1 MKKPL
6 NKVAL
11 ALWIVAI
18 LFVAG
23 QLWSLGDMFRSIS
36 QLRGTGD
43 NIYMVGGSIQRII
56 QSIVGTAA
64 MLTALGVLIE
74 LVDQIR
80 WTIVRA
86 VEKS

>member
-11 ALWIVAI
+11 ALWITAI

-23 QLWSLGDMFRSIS
+23 ELWSLGDMLRSIS

-43 NIYMVGGSIQRII
+43 NIYMVGGSIERII

>member
-18 LFVAG
+18 LFVLIEIWTTVDMYRSMT
-23 QLWSLGDMFRSIS
+23 QIHGD
-36 QLRGTGD
+36 GD
-43 NIYMVGGSIQRII
+43 NVYLVGGSIQRII
-56 QSIVGTAA
+56 QSTVGATA
-64 MLTALGVLIE
+64 MLAGLGMLIE

-86 VEKS
+86 AGKS

>member
-11 ALWIVAI
+11 ALWIVVV
-18 LFVAG
+18 LFV
-23 QLWSLGDMFRSIS
+23 LGEIWTYVSM
-36 QLRGTGD
+36 LRALTSFHED
-43 NIYMVGGSIQRII
+43 DIHVVGEGLVRTI
-56 QSIVGTAA
+56 QSVIATAA
-64 MLTALGVLIE
+64 MLTALGARIE